1 MEKMPTFHHLFSGWK
16 KSLHLYPI
24 PRNAKN
30 LRLLRQRQDGVST
43 EKHHLPGQ
51 DGSFRGT
58 KVSTSDC
65 IVYMTT
71 IQRHREREWEAER
84 KRQRSL
90 RIDPI
95 LYSVSHDNSDEGQK
109 LICRRHTGSHYF

>member
-1 MEKMPTFHHLFSGWK
+1 MASQ
-16 KSLHLYPI
+16 
-24 PRNAKN
+24 AKN
-30 LRLLRQRQDGVST
+30 TISQDKMEVFEGQRFPPQTVYDYSR
-43 EKHHLPGQ
+43 E
-51 DGSFRGT
+51 
-58 KVSTSDC
+58 TS
-65 IVYMTT
+65 
-71 IQRHREREWEAER
+71 REREWETER